1 MVMMMY
7 DVDDTS
13 DDDGDIDDDDGD
25 DDAVDDYDGIKF
37 LIKAQLIQR
46 Q

>member
-13 DDDGDIDDDDGD
+13 DDDGDIDDD
-25 DDAVDDYDGIKF
+25 AVDDYDGIKF
-37 LIKAQLIQR
+37 LIKAQLLQR

>member
-1 MVMMMY
+1 MVMMMF

-13 DDDGDIDDDDGD
+13 DDDGDIDD

-37 LIKAQLIQR
+37 LIKAQLLYL
-46 Q
+46 

>member
-1 MVMMMY
+1 MY